1 MIPKLAETMKNL
13 RIGRGLSQA
22 QMAELLGVTRST
34 ISQYELGE
42 RSPSYEVLI
51 RIAQHFHISTDY
63 LLGVESANDK
73 SDTIVID
80 VKNLSDE
87 RRDLLLHLIRALVE
101 ELSKYK
107 S

>member
-51 RIAQHFHISTDY
+51 RIAQYFHISTDY
-63 LLGVESANDK
+63 LLGVESASDK

-87 RRDLLLHLIRALVE
+87 KRDSLLRLIRALVE

>member
-51 RIAQHFHISTDY
+51 RIAQHFH
-63 LLGVESANDK
+63 LRRVGRPSA
-73 SDTIVID
+73 S
-80 VKNLSDE
+80 
-87 RRDLLLHLIRALVE
+87 
-101 ELSKYK
+101 
-107 S
+107 